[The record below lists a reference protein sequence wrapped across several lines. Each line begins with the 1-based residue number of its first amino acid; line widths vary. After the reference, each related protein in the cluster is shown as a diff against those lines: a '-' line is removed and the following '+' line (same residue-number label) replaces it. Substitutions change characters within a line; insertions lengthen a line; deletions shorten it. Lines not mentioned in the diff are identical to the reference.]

1 MFKTK
6 QDFINKIHLLI
17 SVCIVVPVS
26 FLYGFYPDLQFN
38 IHIDTID
45 QHNFF
50 KAIMGLYIGFSILWT
65 LGIFKNKYL
74 KTALITNIIF
84 MLGLGCGRALS
95 FLGFMGDEIATY
107 EEMEQFLETNKQKPS
122 TESSNVN
129 LESEDS
135 DSKVNEIIQDIEKC
149 KSSINPHVLETNL
162 EQIHSRNK
170 DFLLQLQIED
180 PESFHIIEEKENTL
194 KQQMRSK

>member
-1 MFKTK
+1 MYREAIQLSKFMFKTK

-45 QHNFF
+45 EHNFF

-65 LGIFKNKYL
+65 LGIFKNEYL

-95 FLGFMGDEIATY
+95 YFIDGTPTFGYQFGSFAEILLGLYGCWVLRIKN
-107 EEMEQFLETNKQKPS
+107 TNFAKK
-122 TESSNVN
+122 
-129 LESEDS
+129 
-135 DSKVNEIIQDIEKC
+135 
-149 KSSINPHVLETNL
+149 
-162 EQIHSRNK
+162 
-170 DFLLQLQIED
+170 
-180 PESFHIIEEKENTL
+180 
-194 KQQMRSK
+194 